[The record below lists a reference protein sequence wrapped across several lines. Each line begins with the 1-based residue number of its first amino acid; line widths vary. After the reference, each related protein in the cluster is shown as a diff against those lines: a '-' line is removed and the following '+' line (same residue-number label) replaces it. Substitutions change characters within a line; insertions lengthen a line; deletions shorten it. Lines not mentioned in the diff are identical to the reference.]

1 MHAKFV
7 RIHFVFL
14 SQQQLKGILKLSFVK
29 KHLSFCVE
37 FVTLGFELN
46 FFIAKRAEIRKHI
59 LLLKLVYN
67 LINKI
72 LNLFG
77 E

>member
-1 MHAKFV
+1 MLNLFEYN
-7 RIHFVFL
+7 VFL

-29 KHLSFCVE
+29 KYLSFCVE

-67 LINKI
+67 LIYKI